1 MVELG
6 GKGPYSTS
14 FDNSVFII
22 PAIVIVAV
30 FAYAVIKLRDTTL
43 AKDNK
48 STARQRREEKKKA
61 K

>member
-6 GKGPYSTS
+6 GNGPYSTS

-22 PAIVIVAV
+22 PAIVIVALFT
-30 FAYAVIKLRDTTL
+30 FAALKLRDATQG
-43 AKDNK
+43 KEK
-48 STARQRREEKKKA
+48 SAARARRDEKKKA